1 MSPSSRHC
9 SLPALDSAP
18 PLGPGRAVAAFLI
31 TSLALVG
38 VSLPAAESAAQSQE
52 ARQPSRE
59 PRVWIEYYDQRYGL
73 HDVFEK
79 GTDNTGGGLEE
90 LYGTRNFR
98 VILKG
103 VAYRGGANN
112 KWHRTEPRGN
122 QTPLPDDGL
131 ENLCEEGFGR
141 AYYLYETN
149 FESAPELTTCE
160 SPHGPDHALSYFQ
173 VSSTDEAQTYEVL
186 QAVYETIQDYRHGPL
201 YIHCWNGWHAS
212 GLLAAKILR
221 QFCGYSAEEAV
232 EYWDRN
238 TDGNNQERRYESI
251 RRRIREFA
259 PYPEFRI
266 TDEEAALICPRGPEI
281 SPSPPRIV
289 PASPRSER
297 GRSGDSPG

>member
-1 MSPSSRHC
+1 
-9 SLPALDSAP
+9 
-18 PLGPGRAVAAFLI
+18 VVVI
-31 TSLALVG
+31 TGLALAG
-38 VSLPAAESAAQSQE
+38 GLLPAADAIAQSHDPDE
-52 ARQPSRE
+52 PSRE

-73 HDVFEK
+73 EDVFEK
-79 GTDNTGGGLEE
+79 RTDNRGDGFEE

-112 KWHRTEPRGN
+112 TSHRVEARDN
-122 QTPLPDDGL
+122 RNPLPDDGL

-149 FESAPELTTCE
+149 FGTAPELMTCE
-160 SPHGPDHALSYFQ
+160 SPHGPGHALSYFQ
-173 VSSTDEAQTYEVL
+173 VSSTDEAQTYDVL
-186 QAVYETIQDYRHGPL
+186 QAVYETIKDYRHGPV

-266 TDEEAALICPRGPEI
+266 SDEEAALICPRGAET
-281 SPSPPRIV
+281 SPSPPRTV
-289 PASPRSER
+289 PASPGIER
-297 GRSGDSPG
+297 GRPGDPPG